1 MTTPLNPLNKQK
13 IRRAFDRAAQR
24 YNHAAALQQEVGNR
38 LLERLDYIKLQPQR
52 LLDAG
57 AGTGYCTNI
66 LSKRYSDAQVI
77 ALDLAPAMLRQA
89 RRSQSR
95 WHRWFGKQHFI
106 CGDAEQLPLRDNSV
120 DLVFSNLTIQWCPDQ
135 DRVATEFQRI
145 LKPGGLLLFSTFG
158 PDTLTEIR
166 QSWAAVDDNLHVN
179 TFTDMHDVGDALMRA
194 GFSDPVV
201 DVERLTLTYRDAKQ
215 PLRELK
221 AMGANRVADGRRTS
235 LTGKTRLQ
243 RYLAAYERFRRTDG
257 TFPVT
262 YEVIYALAWG
272 AAAWTDHRPP
282 DDGGVI
288 IPLSALTSHR
298 R

>member
-1 MTTPLNPLNKQK
+1 M
-13 IRRAFDRAAQR
+13 
-24 YNHAAALQQEVGNR
+24 
-38 LLERLDYIKLQPQR
+38 
-52 LLDAG
+52 
-57 AGTGYCTNI
+57 
-66 LSKRYSDAQVI
+66 
-77 ALDLAPAMLRQA
+77 
-89 RRSQSR
+89 
-95 WHRWFGKQHFI
+95 
-106 CGDAEQLPLRDNSV
+106 
-120 DLVFSNLTIQWCPDQ
+120 
-135 DRVATEFQRI
+135 
-145 LKPGGLLLFSTFG
+145 
-158 PDTLTEIR
+158 
-166 QSWAAVDDNLHVN
+166 DDNLHVN